1 MTTFRI
7 HFYDGERHPLDIE
20 AEDAAAAR
28 RAAYSRG
35 FTDGQIKKVK
45 LVKES
50 QMAEAGAA

>member
-1 MTTFRI
+1 MIAFRI

-35 FTDGQIKKVK
+35 FTEGQIKKVK
-45 LVKES
+45 QLREKVD
-50 QMAEAGAA
+50 G